1 MSEFVTKFT
10 APFEDVEPYY
20 QLFSLETVSQ
30 APKAAGL
37 YAWYAGLNAGLK
49 DWELE
54 VVDGID
60 VGTDRLRNLLKRHT
74 DRYCFRE
81 LEATALGA
89 FSQTWSGQL
98 QDQTANML
106 RSVLAEPTDIQE
118 QDNYDQQ
125 RAPKLQSTLESRDK
139 RRLMVKALEM
149 ALPVLSAPIY
159 VGVADCL
166 HTRLSRHVREINQLT
181 NTVINDPASRQR
193 LRKEKKTNFALRA
206 IAAGFSPENLQV
218 WTFNLDLLV
227 EELGSKTQDARTVAE
242 AVEWVLNRWH
252 RPYLGR
258 R

>member
-1 MSEFVTKFT
+1 MSGFVTKLTT
-10 APFEDVEPYY
+10 AFGDVEPYY

-30 APKAAGL
+30 APKVSGL

-54 VVDGID
+54 IVDGID
-60 VGTDRLRNLLKRHT
+60 IGTDRLRSLLKRHT
-74 DRYCFRE
+74 DRYCFSE
-81 LEATALGA
+81 LETTALGA
-89 FSQTWSGQL
+89 FSQTWTGQL
-98 QDQTANML
+98 QDQTANSL
-106 RSVLAEPTDIQE
+106 RSVLAAPTNIQE
-118 QDNYDQQ
+118 QDSYDQK

-166 HTRLSRHVREINQLT
+166 HTRLSQHVREIYQLT
-181 NTVINDPASRQR
+181 NTVLNDPASRER

-218 WTFNLDLLV
+218 WTFNLDLLM
-227 EELGSKTQDARTVAE
+227 EELENKTQDARTVAE

>member
-1 MSEFVTKFT
+1 MTKVTT
-10 APFEDVEPYY
+10 PFKDVETYY

-81 LEATALGA
+81 LETTALGA
-89 FSQTWSGQL
+89 FSQTWSGHL
-98 QDQTANML
+98 QDQTANTL
-106 RSVLAEPTDIQE
+106 RSVLAEPTDFQE
-118 QDNYDQQ
+118 QANYDQQ
-125 RAPKLQSTLESRDK
+125 RAPKLLSTLESRDK
-139 RRLMVKALEM
+139 RQLMVKALEI

-159 VGVADCL
+159 VGVAECL
-166 HTRLSRHVREINQLT
+166 HKRLSQHVREINQLT
-181 NTVINDPASRQR
+181 SSVIKDPASRQR
-193 LRKEKKTNFALRA
+193 FRKEKKTNFALRA

-218 WTFNLDLLV
+218 WTFNLDLLI

>member
-1 MSEFVTKFT
+1 MTKF
-10 APFEDVEPYY
+10 AKPFEDFESYY

-30 APKAAGL
+30 APKASGL

-54 VVDGID
+54 IVDGID
-60 VGTDRLRNLLKRHT
+60 VGTDRLRSLLKRHT

-81 LEATALGA
+81 LEATALGT
-89 FSQTWSGQL
+89 FSQTWTGQL
-98 QDQTANML
+98 QDQTASSL
-106 RSVLAEPTDIQE
+106 RSALAASTNVQA
-118 QDNYDQQ
+118 QDGYDQK
-125 RAPKLQSTLESRDK
+125 RAPKLQSTLESREK

-149 ALPVLSAPIY
+149 ALPILSAPIY

-166 HTRLSRHVREINQLT
+166 HTRLSQHVREIHQLT
-181 NTVINDPASRQR
+181 NTVLNDPASRER
-193 LRKEKKTNFALRA
+193 FRNEKKTNFALRA

-218 WTFNLDLLV
+218 WTFNLDLLI
-227 EELGSKTQDARTVAE
+227 EDLEGKTQDARTVAE